1 MWRNVAACC
10 GVTARTR
17 AASSTF
23 VAFTPWTTAES
34 YLEFL
39 HTIDRLDLVEAVA
52 PIQFAIRL
60 LVTSGSP
67 LLELSDIRDVVS
79 AFDPA
84 SLTWPWR
91 HADPRVDLLQ
101 AEVMKL
107 VMTASGAPRGALFDA
122 ISSLARGAAGLPTRS
137 SRPPSTMPVPY
148 VSEPWYCCAEP
159 MEAV

>member
-1 MWRNVAACC
+1 V
-10 GVTARTR
+10 
-17 AASSTF
+17 
-23 VAFTPWTTAES
+23 E
-34 YLEFL
+34 L
-39 HTIDRLDLVEAVA
+39 LDLLDTLDLIEQVA
-52 PIQFAIRL
+52 PIQLAIRL

-107 VMTASGAPRGALFDA
+107 VMAASGAPRGAVFDA
-122 ISSLARGAAGLPTRS
+122 ISSLAREAAGLPARS
-137 SRPPSTMPVPY
+137 SHPPSTMPVPY